1 MNRKSA
7 RFRAVDVLLIAMMIL
22 PLVAGMALK
31 ILTTPASEGIE
42 ISGARI
48 YFTIPMPVQDL
59 PITESQVNSWLVMI
73 SILGLCLYL
82 VHGITVKPGS
92 RRQLVAEWIVEKTNG
107 LVRENMGKRF
117 MGFAPFVAG
126 IMALS
131 AFSSLMSLV
140 GLRPPTSDMNVV
152 AGWAILVFVLI
163 THYKLQGGLGPYVK
177 GFFAGSLCAAGTEQA
192 AAGLAARRAGKLPPA
207 AGRSSGRFVAVLR
220 YFQRPDAG
228 VHLRHADHAVYRYG
242 CPRGGISRRPCQKQ
256 RREAHLSTHAAN
268 KEDSVMEL
276 AIGIILAGCAIGA
289 GLALIAGIGPGIG
302 EGNAVAKACEAIGR
316 QPECKSAVTSTMIM
330 GCAIA
335 ETTGLYG
342 LVIGILLIFVAPNLF
357 VNILLKAI
365 G

>member
-22 PLVAGMALK
+22 PLAAGMALK

-92 RRQLVAEWIVEKTNG
+92 KRQLAAEWIVEKTNG

-163 THYKLQGGLGPYVK
+163 THYKLKGGLGPYVK
-177 GFFAGSLCAAGTEQA
+177 GFFEPVPVFVPFNIIGEFATPVSMSFRHYGNVLSGVVISTLVAYALQGLSKLLLGWLPGVLGSFPLLQV
-192 AAGLAARRAGKLPPA
+192 GLP
-207 AGRSSGRFVAVLR
+207 AVLSL
-220 YFQRPDAG
+220 YFDIFSGLMQAFIFAMLTMLYIG
-228 VHLRHADHAVYRYG
+228 
-242 CPRGGISRRPCQKQ
+242 
-256 RREAHLSTHAAN
+256 TAA
-268 KEDSVMEL
+268 
-276 AIGIILAGCAIGA
+276 
-289 GLALIAGIGPGIG
+289 
-302 EGNAVAKACEAIGR
+302 
-316 QPECKSAVTSTMIM
+316 PE
-330 GCAIA
+330 
-335 ETTGLYG
+335 EE
-342 LVIGILLIFVAPNLF
+342 
-357 VNILLKAI
+357 
-365 G
+365 

>member
-22 PLVAGMALK
+22 PLAAGMALK
-31 ILTTPASEGIE
+31 TLTTPASEGIE

-92 RRQLVAEWIVEKTNG
+92 KRQLAAEWIVEKTNG

-163 THYKLQGGLGPYVK
+163 THYKLKGGLGPYVK
-177 GFFAGSLCAAGTEQA
+177 GFFEPVPVFAPFNIIGELATPVSMSFRHYGNVLSGAVISTLIAYALQNLSKMLLGWLPGVLGDIPFLQI
-192 AAGLAARRAGKLPPA
+192 GLP
-207 AGRSSGRFVAVLR
+207 AVLSL
-220 YFQRPDAG
+220 YFDIFSGLMQAFIFAILTMLYIANGFPEDLYQQRQERKA
-228 VHLRHADHAVYRYG
+228 RKR
-242 CPRGGISRRPCQKQ
+242 
-256 RREAHLSTHAAN
+256 
-268 KEDSVMEL
+268 
-276 AIGIILAGCAIGA
+276 
-289 GLALIAGIGPGIG
+289 ALH
-302 EGNAVAKACEAIGR
+302 
-316 QPECKSAVTSTMIM
+316 SA
-330 GCAIA
+330 
-335 ETTGLYG
+335 
-342 LVIGILLIFVAPNLF
+342 
-357 VNILLKAI
+357 
-365 G
+365 

>member
-177 GFFAGSLCAAGTEQA
+177 GFFEPVPVFAPFNIIGEFATPVSMSFRHYGNVLSGVVISTLV
-192 AAGLAARRAGKLPPA
+192 AAGLSGLSSLLLGWLPGA
-207 AGRSSGRFVAVLR
+207 LGRFPLLR
-220 YFQRPDAG
+220 IGLPAILSLYFDLFSGCLQAFIFAMLTMLYISNGFPEEDYEKRRKKKAEKA
-228 VHLRHADHAVYRYG
+228 LRA
-242 CPRGGISRRPCQKQ
+242 SRQ
-256 RREAHLSTHAAN
+256 H
-268 KEDSVMEL
+268 
-276 AIGIILAGCAIGA
+276 
-289 GLALIAGIGPGIG
+289 
-302 EGNAVAKACEAIGR
+302 
-316 QPECKSAVTSTMIM
+316 
-330 GCAIA
+330 
-335 ETTGLYG
+335 
-342 LVIGILLIFVAPNLF
+342 
-357 VNILLKAI
+357 
-365 G
+365 